1 MVRSTAEFIILRNEF
16 YARSYKQIKK
26 IVALLLLTLTLLIG
40 FAIYQNNTLKPSPRY
55 FPTTP
60 DGKLIEMPPIDQN
73 HLILD
78 QQQVNPE
85 TGIIYGMPEPTRSYA
100 DLQADGDDALVL
112 YWAYLAVG
120 NMFDYDYVNYRKVI
134 QNASSYFTANG
145 SQNFTKALV
154 DSRNLQT
161 VKERSAVVIPV
172 ITGEVKLLGTK
183 MVAGHY
189 VWDVQVPI
197 QLTYE
202 SVSEQQPIV
211 QNLLATL
218 SIARVST
225 LVSPFY
231 GLGIYKLNFQEVAGG

>member
-16 YARSYKQIKK
+16 YARSYRQVKK
-26 IVALLLLTLTLLIG
+26 IVALLLLILSLLIG
-40 FAIYQNNTLKPSPRY
+40 FAIYQNNTLKPMPRY

-60 DGKLIEMPPIDQN
+60 DGKLIEMPPVNEN
-73 HLILD
+73 HLILS
-78 QQQVNPE
+78 QQQVNPD
-85 TGIIYGMPEPTRSYA
+85 TGIIYGMPEPTKLYSE
-100 DLQADGDDALVL
+100 LQPNGDDALVL

-120 NMFDYDYVNYRKVI
+120 NMFDYDYINYRKVI

-145 SQNFTKALV
+145 SQNFTKALIE
-154 DSRNLQT
+154 SRNLQT
-161 VKERSAVVIPV
+161 VKERSAIVIPV
-172 ITGEVKLLGTK
+172 ITGDVKLLGTK

-202 SVSEQQPIV
+202 SVAEQQPIV

-218 SIARVST
+218 SIARIST
-225 LVSPFY
+225 LLSPFY
-231 GLGIYKLNFQEVAGG
+231 GLGIYKLNFQEVTGG